1 MHLRASVGN
10 EVLEQVVG
18 VVVSSVLLNVHL
30 DDAFEI
36 AAPANHSQVKKGDAE
51 MGCLVA
57 CCIAIRDINATN
69 HRTSKLSGGDG
80 VDVLAIHGTVLR
92 QVTIV
97 DTVDLS
103 QQDLLNVRV
112 CLDKVFD
119 SHSEAEPEEV
129 ALQLMWLHV
138 CLGCEC
144 G

>member
-1 MHLRASVGN
+1 MLIKQKKRCLFRHCSLTCKNARMRLRASVGN

-57 CCIAIRDINATN
+57 CCIAIRDTNATN

-80 VDVLAIHGTVLR
+80 VDVLAIH
-92 QVTIV
+92 
-97 DTVDLS
+97 
-103 QQDLLNVRV
+103 
-112 CLDKVFD
+112 
-119 SHSEAEPEEV
+119 
-129 ALQLMWLHV
+129 
-138 CLGCEC
+138 
-144 G
+144 